1 MSTTTQVTNKDGF
14 DLSNSVALKVAE
26 CQDRLADTAKQFHA
40 WRDRIRQDII
50 GLGELLE
57 QAHEDCKYGRD
68 GGWAAYCKEDLQVSE
83 WTANRFRHAFMIGSP
98 DHCNLPHLSSM
109 VETTAEAN
117 DIVYKAANNGSKKIA
132 QGINRAIGQGK
143 TMYKKVKLP
152 THPMNSKQ
160 AKELFKAL
168 APKEEKTSGKK
179 GKEEAGGNSESTD
192 NAEGSKPDIPLHGD
206 DAKDIWDIDRDEVK
220 AIKRW
225 IEEADTDHP
234 DTVTVLE
241 HLRMCWQLIDSITEG
256 DAKHV
261 NNLLKLV

>member
-1 MSTTTQVTNKDGF
+1 MSTTTQVKEQNDPQ
-14 DLSNSVALKVAE
+14 AAAMVAE

-83 WTANRFRHAFMIGSP
+83 WTANRFRHAFMLGSP

-117 DIVYKAANNGSKKIA
+117 DFVYKAANNGSAKIA
-132 QGINRAIGQGK
+132 KGIDRAIGQGK
-143 TMYKKVKLP
+143 TTYKKVQLP
-152 THPMNSKQ
+152 TVPMNSKQ

-168 APKEEKTSGKK
+168 SPKEEKTNGKK
-179 GKEEAGGNSESTD
+179 GKEAAQDKSKNMDSS
-192 NAEGSKPDIPLHGD
+192 EGSKPDIPLHGD
-206 DAKDIWDIDRDEVK
+206 DAKAIWSIDKDEVK

-225 IEEADTDHP
+225 IEEADTDHE

-261 NNLLKLV
+261 KSLLKSV